1 MANEERQT
9 RGRPS
14 KVDLLPENIRTQL
27 HEMLRQKSI
36 TQQEILDSINDLISE
51 EGLPDDLRLSRSG
64 LNRYATQVEQV
75 GASLRQMRE
84 ATAALT
90 AQLGDKPTG
99 EVTKL
104 ILEMGRGQ
112 LFKLFMAQTKAQAA
126 DPDAQVDVG
135 MLKEA
140 MLAAQRLESTAMQSH
155 KREKEIRQAFAEEV
169 AAKTEQIVTQAGLT
183 RDTAAQIRREILGIA

>member
-1 MANEERQT
+1 MADERQT

>member
-1 MANEERQT
+1 MADERQT

-36 TQQEILDSINDLISE
+36 TQQEILDSINDLIGE
-51 EGLPDDLRLSRSG
+51 EGLPDALKLSRSG

-183 RDTAAQIRREILGIA
+183 QDTAAQIRREILGIA

>member
-1 MANEERQT
+1 MVDERQT

-36 TQQEILDSINDLISE
+36 TQQEILDSINDLIGE
-51 EGLPDDLRLSRSG
+51 EGLPEDLKLSRSG

-126 DPDAQVDVG
+126 DPDAQVDMG

-183 RDTAAQIRREILGIA
+183 QDTAAQIRREILGIA

>member
-1 MANEERQT
+1 MANEERPT
-9 RGRPS
+9 RGRSS
-14 KVDLLPENIRTQL
+14 KVDLLPENIRNQL
-27 HEMLRQKSI
+27 HAMLREKSI
-36 TQQEILDSINDLISE
+36 TQQQILDSINELIDGD
-51 EGLPDDLRLSRSG
+51 GLPEDLKLSRSG

-112 LFKLFMAQTKAQAA
+112 LFKLFMAQAN
-126 DPDAQVDVG
+126 DPDAEVDVG

-155 KREKEIRQAFAEEV
+155 KREKEIRQAFAEEI
-169 AAKTEQIVTQAGLT
+169 ATKTEQIVTQAGLT
-183 RDTAAQIRREILGIA
+183 KDTAAQIRREILGIA

>member
-1 MANEERQT
+1 MADERQT

-36 TQQEILDSINDLISE
+36 TQQEILDSINDLIGE
-51 EGLPDDLRLSRSG
+51 EGLPEDLKLSRSG

-183 RDTAAQIRREILGIA
+183 QDAAAQIRREILGIA

>member
-1 MANEERQT
+1 MADERQT

-36 TQQEILDSINDLISE
+36 TQQEILDSINALIGE
-51 EGLPDDLRLSRSG
+51 EGLPEDLKLSRSG

-169 AAKTEQIVTQAGLT
+169 ATKTEQIVTQAGLT
-183 RDTAAQIRREILGIA
+183 RDTAAQIRREILGIAG

>member
-1 MANEERQT
+1 MANEERST
-9 RGRPS
+9 RGRAS
-14 KVDLLPENIRTQL
+14 KVDLLPENIRNQL
-27 HEMLRQKSI
+27 HAMLREKSI
-36 TQQEILDSINDLISE
+36 TQQEILDSINELIE
-51 EGLPDDLRLSRSG
+51 DVGLPDDLKLSRSG
-64 LNRYATQVEQV
+64 LNRYATQVEKV

-112 LFKLFMAQTKAQAA
+112 LFKLFMAQAN
-126 DPDAQVDVG
+126 DPDAEVDVG

-155 KREKEIRQAFAEEV
+155 KRETELRQQFMEEQRKKLDAMPNNAGVTEETKQAIREA
-169 AAKTEQIVTQAGLT
+169 
-183 RDTAAQIRREILGIA
+183 LGIV

>member
-1 MANEERQT
+1 MADERQT
-9 RGRPS
+9 RGRSS
-14 KVDLLPENIRTQL
+14 KVDLLPENIKQQL
-27 HEMLRQKSI
+27 HQMLREKAI
-36 TQQEILDSINDLISE
+36 TQQEILESINDMIDE
-51 EGLPDDLRLSRSG
+51 DGLPEDLKLSRSG
-64 LNRYATQVEQV
+64 LNRYASQVEKV

-84 ATAALT
+84 MTAALT

-112 LFKLFMAQTKAQAA
+112 LFKLFMAQAN
-126 DPDAQVDVG
+126 DPDAEVDVG

-140 MLAAQRLESTAMQSH
+140 MLAAQRLEATAMSSH

-169 AAKTEQIVTQAGLT
+169 AAKAEEIVTQAGLT
-183 RDTAAQIRREILGIA
+183 KDTAAQIRREILGIA

>member
-1 MANEERQT
+1 MANEERPT
-9 RGRPS
+9 RGRSS
-14 KVDLLPENIRTQL
+14 KVDLLPENIRNQL
-27 HEMLRQKSI
+27 HAMLREKSI
-36 TQQEILDSINDLISE
+36 TQQQILDSINELIDGD
-51 EGLPDDLRLSRSG
+51 GLPEDLKLSRSG

-112 LFKLFMAQTKAQAA
+112 LFKLFMAQAN
-126 DPDAQVDVG
+126 DPDAEVDVG

-155 KREKEIRQAFAEEV
+155 KREKEIRQAFAEEI
-169 AAKTEQIVTQAGLT
+169 ATKTEKIVTQAGLT
-183 RDTAAQIRREILGIA
+183 KDTVAQIRREILGIA

>member
-1 MANEERQT
+1 MADERHT
-9 RGRPS
+9 RGRSS
-14 KVDLLPENIRTQL
+14 KVDLLPENIRNQL
-27 HEMLRQKSI
+27 HAMLREKSI
-36 TQQEILDSINDLISE
+36 TQQEILDSINDLIGE
-51 EGLPDDLRLSRSG
+51 EGLPEDLKLSRSG

-183 RDTAAQIRREILGIA
+183 QDTAAQIRREILGIA

>member
-1 MANEERQT
+1 MVDERPT

-14 KVDLLPENIRTQL
+14 KVDLLPENIRNQL

-36 TQQEILDSINDLISE
+36 TQQEILDSINDLIGE
-51 EGLPDDLRLSRSG
+51 EGLPEDLKLSRSG

-126 DPDAQVDVG
+126 DPDAEVDVG

-183 RDTAAQIRREILGIA
+183 QDTAAQIRREILGIA

>member
-1 MANEERQT
+1 MADERPT
-9 RGRPS
+9 RGRAS

-36 TQQEILDSINDLISE
+36 TQQEILDSINDLIGE
-51 EGLPDDLRLSRSG
+51 EGLPEDLKLSRSG

-183 RDTAAQIRREILGIA
+183 QDTAAQIRREILGIA

>member
-1 MANEERQT
+1 MANEERPT
-9 RGRPS
+9 RGRSS
-14 KVDLLPENIRTQL
+14 KVDLLPENIRNQL
-27 HEMLRQKSI
+27 HAMLREKSI
-36 TQQEILDSINDLISE
+36 TQQEILDSINDLIGE
-51 EGLPDDLRLSRSG
+51 EGLPADLKLSRSG

-112 LFKLFMAQTKAQAA
+112 LFKLFMAQAN
-126 DPDAQVDVG
+126 DPDAEVDVG

>member
-1 MANEERQT
+1 MVDERQT

-36 TQQEILDSINDLISE
+36 TQQEILDSINDLIGE
-51 EGLPDDLRLSRSG
+51 EGLPDALKLSRSG

-183 RDTAAQIRREILGIA
+183 QDTAAQIRREILGIA

>member
-1 MANEERQT
+1 MADERST
-9 RGRPS
+9 RGRAS
-14 KVDLLPENIRTQL
+14 KVDLLPENIRNQL
-27 HEMLRQKSI
+27 HAMLREKSI
-36 TQQEILDSINDLISE
+36 TQQEILESINELIE
-51 EGLPDDLRLSRSG
+51 DVGLPDDLKLSRSG
-64 LNRYATQVEQV
+64 LNRYATQVEKV

-112 LFKLFMAQTKAQAA
+112 LFKLFMAQAN
-126 DPDAQVDVG
+126 DPDAEVDVG

-155 KREKEIRQAFAEEV
+155 KREKEIRQAFAEEI
-169 AAKTEQIVTQAGLT
+169 ATKTEQIVTQAGLT
-183 RDTAAQIRREILGIA
+183 KDTAAQIRREILGIA

>member
-1 MANEERQT
+1 MADERQT

-183 RDTAAQIRREILGIA
+183 QDTAAQIRREILGIA

>member
-1 MANEERQT
+1 MVDERQT

-36 TQQEILDSINDLISE
+36 TQQEILDSINDLIGE
-51 EGLPDDLRLSRSG
+51 EGLPDDLKLSRSG

-183 RDTAAQIRREILGIA
+183 QDTAAQIRREILGIA

>member
-1 MANEERQT
+1 MVDERQT

-36 TQQEILDSINDLISE
+36 TQQEILDSINDLIGE
-51 EGLPDDLRLSRSG
+51 EGLPEDLKLSRSG

-183 RDTAAQIRREILGIA
+183 

>member
-1 MANEERQT
+1 MADERPT
-9 RGRPS
+9 RGRSS
-14 KVDLLPENIRTQL
+14 KVDLLPENIRNQL
-27 HEMLRQKSI
+27 HAMLREKSI
-36 TQQEILDSINDLISE
+36 TQQQILDSINDLIDE
-51 EGLPDDLRLSRSG
+51 DGLPGDLKLSRSG

-112 LFKLFMAQTKAQAA
+112 LFKLFMAQAN
-126 DPDAQVDVG
+126 DPDAEVDVG

-169 AAKTEQIVTQAGLT
+169 ATKTEQIVTQAGLT
-183 RDTAAQIRREILGIA
+183 KDTAAQIRREILGIA

>member
-1 MANEERQT
+1 MADERPT
-9 RGRPS
+9 RGRSS
-14 KVDLLPENIRTQL
+14 KVDLLPENIRNQL
-27 HEMLRQKSI
+27 HAMLREKSI
-36 TQQEILDSINDLISE
+36 TQQQILDSINDLIDE
-51 EGLPDDLRLSRSG
+51 DGLPEDLKLSRSG
-64 LNRYATQVEQV
+64 LNRYATQVEKV

-112 LFKLFMAQTKAQAA
+112 LFKLFMAQAN
-126 DPDAQVDVG
+126 DPDAEVDVG

-155 KREKEIRQAFAEEV
+155 KREKEIRQAFAEEI
-169 AAKTEQIVTQAGLT
+169 ATKTEQIVTQAGLT
-183 RDTAAQIRREILGIA
+183 KDTAAQIRREILGIA

>member
-1 MANEERQT
+1 MVDERPT

-14 KVDLLPENIRTQL
+14 KVDLLPENIRDQL

-36 TQQEILDSINDLISE
+36 TQQEILDSINDLISD
-51 EGLPDDLRLSRSG
+51 EGLPDDLKLSRSG

-126 DPDAQVDVG
+126 DPEAEVDVG

-183 RDTAAQIRREILGIA
+183 KDTAAQIRREILGIA

>member
-1 MANEERQT
+1 MADERQT

-36 TQQEILDSINDLISE
+36 TQQEILDSINDLIGE
-51 EGLPDDLRLSRSG
+51 EGLPEDLKLSRSG

-183 RDTAAQIRREILGIA
+183 QDTAAQIRREILGIA

>member
-1 MANEERQT
+1 MADERQT

-36 TQQEILDSINDLISE
+36 TQQEILDSINDLIGE
-51 EGLPDDLRLSRSG
+51 EGLPDALKLSRSG

-112 LFKLFMAQTKAQAA
+112 LFRLFLAQTKAQAA
-126 DPDAQVDVG
+126 DPDAEVDVG

-140 MLAAQRLESTAMQSH
+140 MLVAQRLESTAMQSH

-183 RDTAAQIRREILGIA
+183 QDTAAQIRREILGIA

>member
-1 MANEERQT
+1 MADERQT

-36 TQQEILDSINDLISE
+36 TQQEILDSINDLIGE
-51 EGLPDDLRLSRSG
+51 EGLPEDLKLSRSG

-155 KREKEIRQAFAEEV
+155 KREKEIRQAFAEE
-169 AAKTEQIVTQAGLT
+169 AANAVTSELRGEDGMSEELES
-183 RDTAAQIRREILGIA
+183 RIRGILLGKA

>member
-1 MANEERQT
+1 MVDERQT

-36 TQQEILDSINDLISE
+36 TQQEILDSINDLIGE
-51 EGLPDDLRLSRSG
+51 EGLPEDLKLSRSG

-183 RDTAAQIRREILGIA
+183 QDTAAQIRREILGIA

>member
-1 MANEERQT
+1 MADERPT
-9 RGRPS
+9 RGRSS
-14 KVDLLPENIRTQL
+14 KVDLLPENIRNQL

-36 TQQEILDSINDLISE
+36 TQQEILDSINDLISD
-51 EGLPDDLRLSRSG
+51 EGLPDDLKLSRSG

-126 DPDAQVDVG
+126 DPEAEVDVG

-183 RDTAAQIRREILGIA
+183 KDTAAHIRREILGIA